1 MVMEKYI
8 TQISEILIAYA
19 PKVLGAIVTLIIG
32 FWLAKLISNKLKST
46 LEKKEVD
53 PSLVP
58 FLGVLTS
65 VLLKVLVLI
74 SAASMFGIEVTSF
87 IAIFSA
93 LAFAV
98 GLALQGQLSHF
109 ASGVLILSI
118 KPFKVGDFIKTNSY
132 GGTVQEINIF
142 NTVLTSLDNRVIIIP
157 NGNITSNPLE
167 NFSVKDIRR
176 LPLTIGISYDA
187 DIDKAKE
194 VLQKVVDD
202 CDMILHDKGVD
213 IKVSELADSSVNIIV
228 RPWCNAADYW
238 PLNFHLQETIKKEL
252 DKANIGIPYPQ
263 MDVHLSKES

>member
-1 MVMEKYI
+1 MEKYM

-19 PKVLGAIVTLIIG
+19 PKVLGAVVTLIIG
-32 FWLAKLISNKLKST
+32 FWLAKLISNKLKSR

-118 KPFKVGDFIKTNSY
+118 KPFKVGDFIKTNGY

-142 NTVLTSLDNRVIIIP
+142 NT
-157 NGNITSNPLE
+157 
-167 NFSVKDIRR
+167 
-176 LPLTIGISYDA
+176 
-187 DIDKAKE
+187 
-194 VLQKVVDD
+194 
-202 CDMILHDKGVD
+202 
-213 IKVSELADSSVNIIV
+213 
-228 RPWCNAADYW
+228 
-238 PLNFHLQETIKKEL
+238 
-252 DKANIGIPYPQ
+252 
-263 MDVHLSKES
+263 